1 MQGTMTARDAGSG
14 EERALYI
21 WTARP
26 MGAQNWQE
34 TGETT
39 RLGSGNPAADSL
51 PISPERV
58 TRRINDL
65 P

>member
-1 MQGTMTARDAGSG
+1 MRDDDGEGRRLARGKGAVYMDG
-14 EERALYI
+14 
-21 WTARP
+21 RP

-58 TRRINDL
+58 TRRIDDL